1 MNIGTYL
8 VLVLFE
14 FLLPVHT
21 MQQVPIT
28 YFHVEFCD
36 SSSSFHRCLWIVCI
50 TQQMAFLPWL
60 LLILCLPHSVGWPF
74 KYLFFQELQ
83 KMFWQR
89 QLNPFHVVEFQTGA
103 ILMLIQVGWR
113 KNSSTTVHSTSRATI
128 QTIFRVVS
136 HLLVPSSCRLQ
147 LALFAS
153 LAHDAMTMRDQEDH
167 HLTWGGG

>member
-1 MNIGTYL
+1 
-8 VLVLFE
+8 
-14 FLLPVHT
+14 
-21 MQQVPIT
+21 MQQIPIT

-50 TQQMAFLPWL
+50 TQQMAFLPSL

-103 ILMLIQVGWR
+103 ILMLIQVGWLE
-113 KNSSTTVHSTSRATI
+113 KKQQPQLYNHSSQPPPSSESSRI
-128 QTIFRVVS
+128 CWCQVLVVYSSHCS
-136 HLLVPSSCRLQ
+136 HLLHMML
-147 LALFAS
+147 
-153 LAHDAMTMRDQEDH
+153 
-167 HLTWGGG
+167 

>member
-1 MNIGTYL
+1 M
-8 VLVLFE
+8 LVLFE

-103 ILMLIQVGWR
+103 ILMLIQVGWLE
-113 KNSSTTVHSTSRATI
+113 KKQQPQYNHSS
-128 QTIFRVVS
+128 QPP
-136 HLLVPSSCRLQ
+136 PSSESSRICWCQVLVVYSSHCSRL
-147 LALFAS
+147 LHMML
-153 LAHDAMTMRDQEDH
+153 
-167 HLTWGGG
+167 

>member
-1 MNIGTYL
+1 M
-8 VLVLFE
+8 
-14 FLLPVHT
+14 
-21 MQQVPIT
+21 VPIT

-113 KNSSTTVHSTSRATI
+113 KNSSTTTVHSTSRAEPPSKPSSESSRI
-128 QTIFRVVS
+128 CWCQVLVVYSSHCS
-136 HLLVPSSCRLQ
+136 HLLHMML
-147 LALFAS
+147 
-153 LAHDAMTMRDQEDH
+153 
-167 HLTWGGG
+167 